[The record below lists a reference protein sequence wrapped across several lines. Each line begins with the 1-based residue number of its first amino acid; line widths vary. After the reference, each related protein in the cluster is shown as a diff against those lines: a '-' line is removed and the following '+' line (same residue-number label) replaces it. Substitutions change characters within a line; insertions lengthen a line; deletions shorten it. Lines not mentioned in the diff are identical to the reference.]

1 MLVLVHAAVGAA
13 CGIALRRRLPAA
25 VVALASHYAL
35 DAIGHDEPLDERGD
49 LRPDVIAADA
59 ALLGV
64 ALLATA
70 ARRGIASPETLGAVA
85 ACIPDVEPLLRRRLM
100 WPRGGT
106 HGAFPHARWPPQKMS
121 LRWQFVTGAVAW
133 LAVLGPLSS
142 WNKETQHRGGP
153 LAGA

>member
-25 VVALASHYAL
+25 VVAFASHYAL
-35 DAIGHDEPLDERGD
+35 DAIGHDEPLDEGGN
-49 LRPDVIAADA
+49 LRPDVIAVDA
-59 ALLGV
+59 GLLGV
-64 ALLATA
+64 VLLATA

-106 HGAFPHARWPPQKMS
+106 HGAFPHGRWPRQKMS
-121 LRWQFVTGAVAW
+121 LRWQLVIGVMVW

-142 WNKETQHRGGP
+142 CSQAQAPRVAP
-153 LAGA
+153 R

>member
-1 MLVLVHAAVGAA
+1 MIVLVHGAVGAA

-35 DAIGHDEPLDERGD
+35 DAIGHDEPLDEGGD
-49 LRPDVIAADA
+49 LRPDVIAVDA

-64 ALLATA
+64 VLLATA
-70 ARRGIASPETLGAVA
+70 ARRGIVSPETLGAVA

-106 HGAFPHARWPPQKMS
+106 HGAFPHGRWPPQKMS
-121 LRWQFVTGAVAW
+121 LRWQFVTGVVAW

-142 WNKETQHRGGP
+142 CSQEQAPRVAP
-153 LAGA
+153 R